1 MIEEIADVTIML
13 WQMEYLLKISGDKI
27 EDIICG
33 KIERQLERM
42 DQSEKTHSKTR
53 PAKPHGRVGSK
64 ETRPESPGTIPP
76 AGLPSGAD
84 GPGAGE
90 TDRKKDGSRIPE
102 RKVWE
107 KA

>member
-1 MIEEIADVTIML
+1 MVTWIT
-13 WQMEYLLKISGDKI
+13 LLIGNLVQNHTGRKGAK
-27 EDIICG
+27 
-33 KIERQLERM
+33 
-42 DQSEKTHSKTR
+42 SEKTHSKTR

-76 AGLPSGAD
+76 DGLPSGKD